1 MEVPT
6 PELVP
11 GDLVE
16 LAAGD
21 VVPAAVRLVDVHGL
35 RVNEAALTGESE
47 STAKTADTLAVGD
60 GALVVDRHNMVFKG
74 TAVTYGRAQGVVV
87 ATGMGTELGRIAALL
102 RPDDRALTAAA
113 EATADT
119 LADAGYRVLA
129 LAERHA
135 ETLVERLHALEHDLH
150 LLGLVAI
157 ADPPRRRRGLLP
169 ERRDHPVMITDDPP
183 PPHEPSPPASASP
196 TTAKRPRS

>member
-60 GALVVDRHNMVFKG
+60 GALVADRHNMAFKS

-102 RPDDRALTAAA
+102 RPDDRALTAA
-113 EATADT
+113 ADT

-157 ADPPRRRRGLLP
+157 ADPPRP
-169 ERRDHPVMITDDPP
+169 EVADAVASCRNAGITP
-183 PPHEPSPPASASP
+183 
-196 TTAKRPRS
+196 